1 MFLLTY
7 FYLLHFL
14 VSRNT
19 GFISVQKIVVLKKII
34 ISGCGITGC
43 IISNLLPILWP
54 CLLKLNCHN
63 PLAISL
69 FLELYIYLYLL
80 SSKHNL

>member
-34 ISGCGITGC
+34 ISGCGIIGC
-43 IISNLLPILWP
+43 IISNLLPMALPIKIELSS
-54 CLLKLNCHN
+54 
-63 PLAISL
+63 ISL
-69 FLELYIYLYLL
+69 FLELYLILVSIEL
-80 SSKHNL
+80 